1 MLVAY
6 SRALSFLFSAGIQTA
21 KDNVM
26 LRTSELPRQ
35 PHNRNIYG
43 LSSRY
48 MSLARNDISTES
60 RFVLSGIGKDD
71 VPLSRR
77 INIAQTTHLGSHS
90 AYA

>member
-1 MLVAY
+1 
-6 SRALSFLFSAGIQTA
+6 
-21 KDNVM
+21 
-26 LRTSELPRQ
+26 
-35 PHNRNIYG
+35 
-43 LSSRY
+43 